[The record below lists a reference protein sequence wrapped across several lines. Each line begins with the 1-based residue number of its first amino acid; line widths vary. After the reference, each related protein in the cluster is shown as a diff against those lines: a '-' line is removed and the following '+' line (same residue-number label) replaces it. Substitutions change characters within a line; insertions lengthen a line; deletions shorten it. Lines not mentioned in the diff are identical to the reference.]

1 MLQMIKYLVRIACL
15 GWLFWLYFN
24 TPLFTKAR
32 SSSADLASLQ
42 TTQVPLRSMARS
54 ITDSVNLVAAV
65 TRYSLEPIDDSA
77 QLVVHLSRRQVILY
91 RGATEMRRYSI
102 AIGQSG
108 WETPQGQFRVLHMK
122 RNPIWIHPLTD
133 KVVPNGD
140 PENPLGRHWIGFW
153 TDGRNW
159 VGFHGTP
166 KATSVGRAE
175 SHGCLRMHDSDID
188 ELYYQVSTGTP
199 VTVKP

>member
-1 MLQMIKYLVRIACL
+1 MIKYIVRIACL
-15 GWLFWLYFN
+15 GWLFWLYFS

-32 SSSADLASLQ
+32 SSAAPEAFP
-42 TTQVPLRSMARS
+42 TTQAPLRVAVNSVAESVGS
-54 ITDSVNLVAAV
+54 IADVV
-65 TRYSLEPIDDSA
+65 RYDLEPIDDSA
-77 QLVVHLSRRQVILY
+77 RLEVHLGRRQVILY
-91 RGATEMRRYSI
+91 RGSTEMRRYSI
-102 AIGQSG
+102 AIGQLG
-108 WETPQGQFRVLHMK
+108 WETPRGKFRVLDMQ
-122 RNPIWIHPLTD
+122 RDPTWIHPLTD
-133 KVVPNGD
+133 KIVPNGD

-166 KATSVGRAE
+166 KESSVGRAE
-175 SHGCLRMHDSDID
+175 SHGCLRMRDQDID